1 MKQILKFSII
11 LSLLAFYSCEN
22 TRNDVNKK
30 FAINSDTEAAEYAM
44 VIHGGAGTILKK
56 NMTTQMY
63 DAYYTALDTALMI
76 GEKILKEGGTSL
88 EAIEK
93 TIHFMEDSPLFNSG
107 RGAVFTNAATNELDA
122 SVMLGDNRNAG
133 AIGGV
138 TNVKHPISG
147 AIAVMEKSDHVMMVG
162 KGAEEF
168 CEMHG
173 LEIVDP
179 SYFWTE
185 RRWKSLE
192 RILEKEK
199 DTGFLDK
206 NPDYKYGTVGAVA
219 LDKNGD
225 IAAGTSTGGMTNKKY
240 NRIGDSPIIGAGTFA
255 DNKTCGI
262 SCTGHGEYFIRY
274 AVAHDVAARMEYKGE
289 SVNEAAEYV
298 VNKKLVEA
306 EGSGGLIALDAKGNI
321 SMPFNTEGMYRGY
334 IKPGEKVIEMYKNK
348 K

>member
-1 MKQILKFSII
+1 MKHLIKFSI
-11 LSLLAFYSCEN
+11 LMSLLVLISCEN
-22 TRNDVNKK
+22 TGNEANGSSS
-30 FAINSDTEAAEYAM
+30 NETEEKAAEYAM

-56 NMTTQMY
+56 NMTTEMY

-76 GEKILKEGGTSL
+76 GEKVLKDGGSSL
-88 EAIEK
+88 DAIEK
-93 TIHFMEDSPLFNSG
+93 TIHYMEDSPLFNSG
-107 RGAVFTNAATNELDA
+107 RGAVFTNAGTNELDA
-122 SVMLGDNRNAG
+122 SVMLGNNRDAG

-162 KGAEEF
+162 KGAEDF

-179 SYFWTE
+179 SYFRTE
-185 RRWKSLE
+185 RRWNSLQK
-192 RILEKEK
+192 LLQKEKE
-199 DTGFLDK
+199 TGYIDG

-219 LDKNGD
+219 LDKEGN
-225 IAAGTSTGGMTNKKY
+225 IAAGTSTGGMTNKKF

-255 DNKTCGI
+255 DNKTCGV

-289 SVNEAAEYV
+289 SVNEAAEFV

-334 IKPGEKVIEMYKNK
+334 VKPGEKKIEMYKNK

>member
-1 MKQILKFSII
+1 MI
-11 LSLLAFYSCEN
+11 LSLLIFLSCEN
-22 TRNDVNKK
+22 TRKDDKSSSVN
-30 FAINSDTEAAEYAM
+30 NSDEKGAEYAM

-56 NMTTQMY
+56 NMTTEMY

-76 GEKILKEGGTSL
+76 GEKILKEGGSSL
-88 EAIEK
+88 DAIEK
-93 TIHFMEDSPLFNSG
+93 TIHYMEDSPLFNSG
-107 RGAVFTNAATNELDA
+107 RGAVFTNAGTNELDA
-122 SVMLGDNRNAG
+122 SVMLGNNRNAG

-168 CEMHG
+168 CKMQG

-179 SYFWTE
+179 SYFRTE
-185 RRWKSLE
+185 RRWNSLQK
-192 RILEKEK
+192 ILEKEKEK
-199 DTGFLDK
+199 DTGYLK
-206 NPDYKYGTVGAVA
+206 ENPDYKYGTVGAVA
-219 LDKNGD
+219 LDKNGN
-225 IAAGTSTGGMTNKKY
+225 IAAGTSTGGMTNKKF

-255 DNKTCGI
+255 DNNTCGV

-298 VNKKLVEA
+298 VNEKLVQA
-306 EGSGGLIALDAKGNI
+306 KGSGGLIALDAKGNI

-334 IKPGEKVIEMYKNK
+334 IKPGEKKIEMYNVNK
-348 K
+348 